1 MSTPY
6 RSVLLFGPPGVGKG
20 TQGKRL
26 GALDGYVHLA
36 NGDIFRSLEPDSPHG
51 RKFREYSSQGRLVPD
66 DLTVSIWREFVHQ
79 MISDGCF
86 VPDNDVLILDGI
98 PRSLRQ
104 VELMQPLID
113 VRRVLYFSVSDISV
127 MIDRIKRRS
136 MEQDRHDD
144 VDEAVIRRRFEEYQ
158 QKTAPVIDQY
168 DPALVRR
175 IDPIGTVDEV
185 FGRIQQA
192 LVNDLDKGAA

>member
-36 NGDIFRSLEPDSPHG
+36 TGDIFRSLEPDSPHG
-51 RKFREYSSQGRLVPD
+51 RKFREYSSQGLLVPD
-66 DLTVSIWREFVHQ
+66 DLTVIIWREFVHQ